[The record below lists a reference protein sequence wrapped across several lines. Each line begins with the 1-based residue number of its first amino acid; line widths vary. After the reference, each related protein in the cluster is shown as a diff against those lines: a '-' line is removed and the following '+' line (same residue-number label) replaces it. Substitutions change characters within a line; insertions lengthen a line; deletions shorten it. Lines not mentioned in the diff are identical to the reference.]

1 LEIIPRIKE
10 FPHDGRTWRV
20 DWFGAVEKNHNVP
33 SEPTIEVIISPLRQS
48 DSKLASVSAVDD
60 NERIVIRIGVG
71 QLPFI
76 VIGSLWTDGYCQQ
89 EKAGGIERFTNID
102 VNKSTVQMI
111 KSGHKLNDET
121 LVPYKFYRLGGS
133 GLNANCLA
141 ISNDNDPFNII
152 IPVAEVIRFYYAT
165 STDMAHALFYG
176 DFKHNLNSI
185 LNQKKSG
192 INREQKRYFLKL
204 RQNFSDND
212 AWTIG
217 RILCSPE
224 AYSGATRIHD
234 SISRNSINRRVRNYP
249 ETAFPF
255 SGTTSI
261 RARTK
266 RIQSD
271 GKWRHLVFEIE
282 HCTGT
287 FPFEHLF
294 CHRDNDN
301 SIADHETDIPD
312 EEKKPAFKRRKEDY
326 DPEKHEVQ
334 SDEEPSRYQSTVV
347 ISNPK
352 NRFGVIT
359 NKELE
364 KPSKKTKNLYK
375 STLVEPLVESPS
387 GELGTGKGNYSDS
400 GCGTL
405 RGNIKKTRS
414 KALSA
419 DLSTFIHHI
428 ECLNNKENITA
439 SIRQPS
445 DQIGFVPLTKPS
457 DKRQWSYLDSK
468 HKFHRRVLVADII
481 KSGKYYAVIEFETRS
496 SERFKLA
503 LLSLTDGK
511 VLSDSHIAQILMSMA
526 QKQGRWEN
534 IVNLPLG
541 VIMYTMKHTW
551 SSSPACATAILT
563 QITKATSKKEKS
575 TTVNAI

>member
-1 LEIIPRIKE
+1 MEIIPRIKE

-60 NERIVIRIGVG
+60 NERTVIRIGVG

-76 VIGSLWTDGYCQQ
+76 VIGSLWIDGYCQR
-89 EKAGGIERFTNID
+89 EKAGKIERFTHID
-102 VNKSTVQMI
+102 INKSTVQMI
-111 KSGHKLNDET
+111 KSGYKSNSET
-121 LVPYKFYRLGGS
+121 LVPYKFYRLGGA

-152 IPVAEVIRFYYAT
+152 IPVAEIIRFYYAT

-176 DFKHNLNSI
+176 DLKHDLNSI
-185 LNQKKSG
+185 VNEKKSG
-192 INREQKRYFLKL
+192 INKKQKRCFLKL
-204 RQNFSDND
+204 RQHFSDND

-224 AYSGATRIHD
+224 AYAGATRIHD
-234 SISRNSINRRVRNYP
+234 SISKASINRTNRKYP
-249 ETAFPF
+249 EAAFPF
-255 SGTTSI
+255 SGMTSI

-282 HCTGT
+282 HCTGA

-312 EEKKPAFKRRKEDY
+312 EEKKLAFKTRKDDY
-326 DPEKHEVQ
+326 DPEKHEAQ
-334 SDEEPSRYQSTVV
+334 SKEEPSRYQPTIV

-352 NRFGVIT
+352 NRFGAIT
-359 NKELE
+359 DKDLE
-364 KPSKKTKNLYK
+364 KPNKKTTNLYK
-375 STLVEPLVESPS
+375 SAHIEPLVQSPS

-400 GCGTL
+400 GTGGF
-405 RGNIKKTRS
+405 RGDTGKVRA

-419 DLSTFIHHI
+419 SLTNFVKAI
-428 ECLNNKENITA
+428 EYLNNMKGVTA
-439 SIRQPS
+439 TIREVN
-445 DQIGFVPLTKPS
+445 DQIEFIPLTKPS
-457 DKRQWSYLDSK
+457 RSRQWSYLDSK
-468 HKFHRRVLVADII
+468 LKLRRRVLSADVVQ
-481 KSGKYYAVIEFETRS
+481 KGKCFTLIEFEWRN
-496 SERFKLA
+496 SEHFKLA
-503 LLSLTDGK
+503 ILATDDEK
-511 VLSDSHIAQILMSMA
+511 SISDNLIHGMLFAMA
-526 QKQGRWEN
+526 QEKGRWEN
-534 IVNLPLG
+534 ITAPQAS
-541 VIMYTMKHTW
+541 IKIDTMMHTW
-551 SSSPACATAILT
+551 ATTESFAET
-563 QITKATSKKEKS
+563 FKDKTSEPKNVEQ
-575 TTVNAI
+575 